1 MVGKAIPFYRYV
13 FVPTCYALM
22 VFTLEGFMMGTLN
35 YDKDGVS
42 ALGVFYEMAAYLHRE
57 GKQLH
62 QQLNI
67 LYDKYVWAGR
77 KYRLYLT
84 IYNITSH

>member
-1 MVGKAIPFYRYV
+1 
-13 FVPTCYALM
+13 
-22 VFTLEGFMMGTLN
+22 MMGTLN

-62 QQLNI
+62 QQLDI
-67 LYDKYVWAGR
+67 
-77 KYRLYLT
+77 
-84 IYNITSH
+84 IYNK